1 MKVSRKIIIT
11 EINHKDLVNLFSTA
25 LTGSDMLG
33 CDYDKDFWN
42 GIPEKKRKGQCFE
55 DHIADVLL
63 NGGKVYVYDYYANG
77 ELHNEKG
84 TILDDDEN
92 GNAMYELTLQ
102 DIVNGL
108 QRTAEGD
115 FKWDDPWE
123 RADAREKFDDYI
135 DEGEYGNFDLDGGEV
150 LMQIILFNEIIYT

>member
-108 QRTAEGD
+108 QRTATIHGNAPTRGRNSTTTSTRVSTVTSI
-115 FKWDDPWE
+115 WTVE
-123 RADAREKFDDYI
+123 RFLCRLSYSTRSSIHDK
-135 DEGEYGNFDLDGGEV
+135 V
-150 LMQIILFNEIIYT
+150 IL